1 MVDADMAL
9 NKDRCVLEVV
19 DRALSSVIDDAVI
32 EGERLLELKQLMG
45 ASWSP
50 LAENVDL
57 ELGGDEARDLVANF
71 LDITPPQDVIVRVRP
86 WKRLDDLPYKIH
98 TNRELLLMLSGAK
111 PLAVFS
117 DDVPDNEEIE
127 LIPEESFSPYVQEGR
142 FVKREFRYFIGLVN
156 IRTVLYAL
164 KEEAWRIDAWLL
176 MRKTADKA
184 GWSEGF
190 ERMEGSLLGY
200 EDWQNDIHIEL
211 MYRRQT

>member
-1 MVDADMAL
+1 
-9 NKDRCVLEVV
+9 
-19 DRALSSVIDDAVI
+19 
-32 EGERLLELKQLMG
+32 
-45 ASWSP
+45 
-50 LAENVDL
+50 
-57 ELGGDEARDLVANF
+57 
-71 LDITPPQDVIVRVRP
+71 
-86 WKRLDDLPYKIH
+86 
-98 TNRELLLMLSGAK
+98 MLSGAK